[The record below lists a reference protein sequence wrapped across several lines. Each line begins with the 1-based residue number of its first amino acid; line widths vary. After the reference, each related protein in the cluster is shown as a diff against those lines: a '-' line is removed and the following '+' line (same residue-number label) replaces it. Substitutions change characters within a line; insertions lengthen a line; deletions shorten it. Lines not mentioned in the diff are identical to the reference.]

1 MSKMS
6 DIFTEIQIQLDSD
19 RDPRAIAQ
27 ELEVPVAWVYDVI
40 QELLSGAPQSA
51 EMTDAEINA
60 MAEYY
65 DSNKEQGCEFDV

>member
-1 MSKMS
+1 MKS
-6 DIFTEIQIQLDSD
+6 IYTEIQEQLDAD

-40 QELLSGAPQSA
+40 QDLMKDAPVEPA
-51 EMTDAEINA
+51 MTDGEINT

-65 DSNKEQGCEFDV
+65 GADKEQGCEFDV

>member
-1 MSKMS
+1 MKS
-6 DIFTEIQIQLDSD
+6 IYTEIQEQLDAD

-40 QELLSGAPQSA
+40 QDLMNDAPESPA
-51 EMTDAEINA
+51 MTEAEINA

-65 DSNKEQGCEFDV
+65 GVDKEQGCEFDV